1 MLTTEGRRGPKPN
14 PHTRSNLVRAGARML
29 HQAGFA
35 STGVK
40 EIVDAAG
47 VPKGSFYNHFDSKE
61 SFAREVIDFYFE
73 QGLNELS
80 ERFLNPE
87 VEPLERLRN
96 YFEDS
101 CRRFEAAGYVKGCM
115 LGNMS
120 LEVADHSALIRDRLA
135 MHFETWSKLFEA
147 CIEEAQ
153 QKGFVRNQL
162 PAAVLAEFLLN
173 SWEGALLR
181 MRSAQSSKPM
191 KDFIDVVFTSL
202 LI

>member
-1 MLTTEGRRGPKPN
+1 
-14 PHTRSNLVRAGARML
+14 
-29 HQAGFA
+29 
-35 STGVK
+35 
-40 EIVDAAG
+40 
-47 VPKGSFYNHFDSKE
+47 
-61 SFAREVIDFYFE
+61 
-73 QGLNELS
+73 
-80 ERFLNPE
+80 
-87 VEPLERLRN
+87 
-96 YFEDS
+96 
-101 CRRFEAAGYVKGCM
+101 M

-153 QKGFVRNQL
+153 QKGVVRNQL

-181 MRSAQSSKPM
+181 MRSAQSSEPM